1 MFGISKTILHAGT
14 KKCIIGNALVIWM
27 ILSAEKRKKKRCF
40 VDNYSSILQRS
51 CTFSLFTFFHYLR
64 FFRKSGIWISFF
76 VTLLVGTEASGR
88 VIFGICIVGAW
99 GAVYLGVL

>member
-1 MFGISKTILHAGT
+1 MYDRKRFGHRD
-14 KKCIIGNALVIWM
+14 
-27 ILSAEKRKKKRCF
+27 ILSAEKTHKGALHRRQLLAYFCSAP
-40 VDNYSSILQRS
+40 VL
-51 CTFSLFTFFHYLR
+51 FSLFTFFHYLR

-76 VTLLVGTEASGR
+76 GTLLVGTEASGR